1 MYTNWTLTGFELRT
15 SVVRSN
21 LSAKWAT
28 TSAPLIMF
36 LIEKLYPSLDS
47 NPGRLQCNCPLK
59 KRPRLLCFCELFND
73 GALLSGKR
81 QVGTTFSLQ
90 SLFRQLMRGLGRGS
104 RHCKY
109 LFIVLGGR
117 QTGWKEEKMILAPK
131 KWRPSF
137 KMNWNGHWGL
147 FALSVTRWINHL
159 FNIWSFTTIKICL
172 IALKIA

>member
-1 MYTNWTLTGFELRT
+1 MQNQSFWSNRPSFCFVRSYQVYFQQTITDPFFFIFVYSTVKSKMCSTQVYTNWTLTGFELRT

-117 QTGWKEEKMILAPK
+117 QTG
-131 KWRPSF
+131 
-137 KMNWNGHWGL
+137 
-147 FALSVTRWINHL
+147 
-159 FNIWSFTTIKICL
+159 
-172 IALKIA
+172 